1 MANKKVVVDVEIKA
15 DIQPSIAGLK
25 ELKKQLKT
33 AAAGSDDFK
42 KISAQ
47 IRDTEDALQGA
58 KKSADDFGGF
68 LESAPGPLGVLGRGF
83 KSVEIAFSSFN
94 GALKASIIGILV
106 TAIGGLVA
114 AFSKSEVAM
123 KKLQPIFIA
132 FEKILGGIFRAF
144 EPVLD
149 IFVEMAMKALP
160 IITTGI
166 GGFYSALFSLFTF
179 IKTTGLGIGKILKGI
194 FTLDFDS
201 VEEGL
206 DGLKNVFSDTAKSF
220 TDTYKRFEDGTKE
233 VTKTEKENEEERRKI
248 ADEARAKREK
258 AAAEELAKRK
268 ANLDAQIQL
277 EIDKENTSKEKLS
290 ALLKQRYEAELQG
303 QKLSDAQ
310 KQVLRDANTKKI
322 EESLKADADVRQ
334 KAFDDSLKKLQDA
347 SKAEQDQLNANLN
360 EAKAIYGEN
369 SAEARK
375 TQDDIFNSQAAT
387 LKKEKELLIQ
397 KQDLTDAETAR
408 LKSIGIE
415 EQNLTTTKRVENEK
429 RIQND
434 VAAFLKSK
442 ENEKVAADAKFAQDM
457 ELAQYDFELQQKILD
472 EKIKQ
477 DEIYYASLLA
487 NENLTA
493 DEIAAIKKK
502 RLDNDISF
510 LNEEEKLEQKRVA
523 TKVKALDDIISIV
536 GQESVVGRAALIAK
550 QLLAAQEIFLEVR
563 KTITFSTQALARSKV
578 AVAEGT
584 ARTAKVGFPQNIP
597 LLIGYAAQAAGIISA
612 IISATKSAKQVETTS
627 TSPSNE
633 QPRALASGGFVSGP
647 GTGTSDSIPAM
658 LSNGES
664 VINARSTN
672 MFKPLLSTIN
682 RIGGGRQFAEGG
694 IATTSASAMNEL
706 NTAISMSQ
714 QPIKTYVVAQDMSSM
729 QQFDR
734 ASKSRSTL

>member
-375 TQDDIFNSQAAT
+375 TQDEIFVSQQNA
-387 LKKEKELLIQ
+387 LQKEKDLLNQ
-397 KQDLTDAETAR
+397 KQELTDAETAR

-415 EQNLTTTKRVENEK
+415 EQNLTTTIEVENDK
-429 RIQND
+429 RI
-434 VAAFLKSK
+434 KSDTDK
-442 ENEKVAADAKFAQDM
+442 SEAKFAQDM
-457 ELAQYDFELQQKILD
+457 KLAQNDLEQQQQILD
-472 EKIKQ
+472 AKVEQNRLYYEK
-477 DEIYYASLLA
+477 LLL

-493 DEIAAIKKK
+493 EQRKKIQDAQTANANANANAQIQIDNKKAENQLKLIQAISQGLNIAADELGKNTLAGKSLAIAAATIDTYGAIAGILKAAGKGPLGGVPGYAIAQSVLAGFAGFK
-502 RLDNDISF
+502 AVQGIIN
-510 LNEEEKLEQKRVA
+510 
-523 TKVKALDDIISIV
+523 TKVPQ
-536 GQESVVGRAALIAK
+536 GGGGG
-550 QLLAAQEIFLEVR
+550 
-563 KTITFSTQALARSKV
+563 STTQ
-578 AVAEGT
+578 
-584 ARTAKVGFPQNIP
+584 Q
-597 LLIGYAAQAAGIISA
+597 
-612 IISATKSAKQVETTS
+612 
-627 TSPSNE
+627 

>member
-1 MANKKVVVDVEIKA
+1 MASKKVVVDVEIKA
-15 DIQPSIAGLK
+15 DIQPSIQGLK

-58 KKSADDFGGF
+58 KQSADDFGGF
-68 LESAPGPLGVLGRGF
+68 LESAPGPLGVLGRGM

-149 IFVEMAMKALP
+149 VFIELAMQVLP
-160 IITTGI
+160 YVTKGI
-166 GGFYSALFSLFTF
+166 GIFYSALFGLFTY
-179 IKTTGLGIGKILKGI
+179 IKEAGTGVAKIWKGI
-194 FTLDFDS
+194 FTLDYDS
-201 VEEGL
+201 VKEGVL
-206 DGLKNVFSDTAKSF
+206 QVANSFSKAADAGVKA
-220 TDTYKRFEDGTKE
+220 YERFEMGSNE
-233 VTKTEKENEEERRKI
+233 LTKTEKENEEERRKN

-258 AAAEELAKRK
+258 AAAEELTKRK
-268 ANLDAQIQL
+268 ATLDAQIQL

-322 EESLKADADVRQ
+322 EESLKADADIRQ
-334 KAFDDSLKKLQDA
+334 KAFDDDLKKLQDA

-360 EAKAIYGEN
+360 LTKALYGEN

-375 TQDDIFNSQAAT
+375 TQDEIFVSQQNA
-387 LKKEKELLIQ
+387 LQKEKELLQQ
-397 KQDLTDAETAR
+397 KQDLTETEKAR
-408 LKSIGIE
+408 IKSISIE
-415 EQNLTTTKRVENEK
+415 EQNLTTTIIVENDK
-429 RIQND
+429 RIKSD
-434 VAAFLKSK
+434 TDKFLKLQEETKKANQMAYEESMS
-442 ENEKVAADAKFAQDM
+442 FAQG
-457 ELAQYDFELQQKILD
+457 DFELQQTILD
-472 EKIKQ
+472 AKIEQ
-477 DEIYYASLLA
+477 DKLYYQKVLA
-487 NENLTA
+487 NEDLNAEQRKAIQDAQTA
-493 DEIAAIKKK
+493 NTKANATAQIDIETKKFQAQQALLGATANAINV
-502 RLDNDISF
+502 LADIVGK
-510 LNEEEKLEQKRVA
+510 NTVA
-523 TKVKALDDIISIV
+523 GKAL
-536 GQESVVGRAALIAK
+536 
-550 QLLAAQEIFLEVR
+550 
-563 KTITFSTQALARSKV
+563 
-578 AVAEGT
+578 AVAASLINTYGAIAGQLRAFAGIPVPGYAIVQAIAT
-584 ARTAKVGFPQNIP
+584 GLVGFKAVADIVKVQVPQ
-597 LLIGYAAQAAGIISA
+597 GGGSGGSGGSAA
-612 IISATKSAKQVETTS
+612 
-627 TSPSNE
+627 P
-633 QPRALASGGFVSGP
+633 QPRRLASGGYVSGS

-664 VINARSTN
+664 VINARSTS

-694 IATTSASAMNEL
+694 IATTSSSMNEL
-706 NTAISMSQ
+706 NNALSMSQ
-714 QPIKTYVVAQDMSSM
+714 QPIKTYVVASDVTSI

-734 ASKSRSTL
+734 VQKSRSTL

>member
-1 MANKKVVVDVEIKA
+1 MASKKVKVEIDVTA
-15 DIQPSIAGLK
+15 DVQPSIAGLK
-25 ELKKQLKT
+25 ELKKQLRN
-33 AAAGSDDFK
+33 AVAGSDQFNQLT
-42 KISAQ
+42 AR
-47 IRDTEDALQGA
+47 IRDTENALQGA
-58 KKSADDFGGF
+58 KQSADNFAGF
-68 LESAPGPLGVLGRGF
+68 IESAPGPLGVLGRGI
-83 KSVEIAFSSFN
+83 KSVQIAFSTFN
-94 GALKASIIGILV
+94 GAIKASLIGFLV

-114 AFSKSEVAM
+114 AFSKSEDAM

-144 EPVLD
+144 EPILD
-149 IFVEMAMKALP
+149 VFIELAMEVLP
-160 IITTGI
+160 IFTNIV
-166 GGFYSALFSLFTF
+166 GGVYSVLFGLFTF

-233 VTKTEKENEEERRKI
+233 VTKTEKENEEQRKKI

-268 ANLDAQIQL
+268 ATLDAQIQL

-334 KAFDDSLKKLQDA
+334 KAFDDDLKKLQDA

-360 EAKAIYGEN
+360 LTKALYGEN

-375 TQDDIFNSQAAT
+375 TQDEIFVSQQNA
-387 LKKEKELLIQ
+387 LQKEKDLLQQ
-397 KQDLTDAETAR
+397 KQDLTDAEKAR
-408 LKSIGIE
+408 IKSISIE
-415 EQNLTTTKRVENEK
+415 EQNLTTTIIVENDK
-429 RIQND
+429 RIKSD
-434 VAAFLKSK
+434 TDKFLKLQEETKKANQMAYEESMS
-442 ENEKVAADAKFAQDM
+442 FAQG
-457 ELAQYDFELQQKILD
+457 DFELQQQILD
-472 EKIKQ
+472 AKVEQDRLYYEK
-477 DEIYYASLLA
+477 LLA

-493 DEIAAIKKK
+493 EQRKAIQDAQTANTKANATAQIDIETKKFQAQQALLGATANAINVLADIVGKNTVAGKALAVAASLINTYAAIAGQL
-502 RLDNDISF
+502 RAFAGIPVPGYAIV
-510 LNEEEKLEQKRVA
+510 QAIA
-523 TKVKALDDIISIV
+523 TGLV
-536 GQESVVGRAALIAK
+536 GFK
-550 QLLAAQEIFLEVR
+550 
-563 KTITFSTQALARSKV
+563 
-578 AVAEGT
+578 AVADIVKT
-584 ARTAKVGFPQNIP
+584 QVPQ
-597 LLIGYAAQAAGIISA
+597 GGGSGGSGSSAA
-612 IISATKSAKQVETTS
+612 
-627 TSPSNE
+627 P
-633 QPRALASGGFVSGP
+633 QPRALASGGYVSGP

-664 VINARSTN
+664 VINARSTS

-694 IATTSASAMNEL
+694 IATTSSSMNDL
-706 NTAISMSQ
+706 NNALAMSQ

-734 ASKSRSTL
+734 AQKSRSTL

>member
-1 MANKKVVVDVEIKA
+1 MASKKVKVEIDVTA
-15 DIQPSIAGLK
+15 DVQPSIAGLK
-25 ELKKQLKT
+25 ELKKQLRN
-33 AAAGSDDFK
+33 AVAGSDQFNQLT
-42 KISAQ
+42 AR
-47 IRDTEDALQGA
+47 IRDTENALQGA
-58 KKSADDFGGF
+58 KQSADNFAGF
-68 LESAPGPLGVLGRGF
+68 IESAPGPLGVLGRGI
-83 KSVEIAFSSFN
+83 KSVQIAFSTFN
-94 GALKASIIGILV
+94 GAIKASLIGFLV

-114 AFSKSEVAM
+114 AFSKSEDAM

-144 EPVLD
+144 EPILD
-149 IFVEMAMKALP
+149 VFIELAMEVLP
-160 IITTGI
+160 IFTNIV
-166 GGFYSALFSLFTF
+166 GGVYSVLFGLFTF
-179 IKTTGLGIGKILKGI
+179 IKTTGLGINKILKGI

-233 VTKTEKENEEERRKI
+233 VTKTEKENEEQRKKI

-268 ANLDAQIQL
+268 ATLDAQIQL

-334 KAFDDSLKKLQDA
+334 KAFDDDLKKLQDA

-360 EAKAIYGEN
+360 LTKALYGEN

-375 TQDDIFNSQAAT
+375 TQDEIFVSQQNA
-387 LKKEKELLIQ
+387 LQKEKDLLQQ
-397 KQDLTDAETAR
+397 KQDLTDAEKAR
-408 LKSIGIE
+408 IKSISIE
-415 EQNLTTTKRVENEK
+415 EQNLTTTIIVENDK
-429 RIQND
+429 RIKSD
-434 VAAFLKSK
+434 TDKFLKLQEETKKANQMAYEESMS
-442 ENEKVAADAKFAQDM
+442 FAQG
-457 ELAQYDFELQQKILD
+457 DFELQQQILD
-472 EKIKQ
+472 AKVEQDRLYYEK
-477 DEIYYASLLA
+477 LLA

-493 DEIAAIKKK
+493 EQRKAIQDAQTANTKANATAQIDIETKKFQAQQALLGATANAINVLADIVGKNTVAGKALAVAASLINTYAAIAGQL
-502 RLDNDISF
+502 RAFAGIPVPGYAIV
-510 LNEEEKLEQKRVA
+510 QAIA
-523 TKVKALDDIISIV
+523 TGLV
-536 GQESVVGRAALIAK
+536 GFK
-550 QLLAAQEIFLEVR
+550 
-563 KTITFSTQALARSKV
+563 
-578 AVAEGT
+578 AVADIVKT
-584 ARTAKVGFPQNIP
+584 QVPQ
-597 LLIGYAAQAAGIISA
+597 GGGSGGSGSSAA
-612 IISATKSAKQVETTS
+612 
-627 TSPSNE
+627 P
-633 QPRALASGGFVSGP
+633 QPRALASGGYVSGP

-664 VINARSTN
+664 VINARSTS

-694 IATTSASAMNEL
+694 IATTSSSMNDL
-706 NTAISMSQ
+706 NNALAMSQ
-714 QPIKTYVVAQDMSSM
+714 QPIKTYVVASDVTSI

-734 ASKSRSTL
+734 AQKSRSTL

>member
-1 MANKKVVVDVEIKA
+1 MASKKVKVEIDVTA
-15 DIQPSIAGLK
+15 DVQPSIAGLK
-25 ELKKQLKT
+25 ELKKQLRN
-33 AAAGSDDFK
+33 AVAGSDQFNQLT
-42 KISAQ
+42 AR
-47 IRDTEDALQGA
+47 IRDTENALQGA
-58 KKSADDFGGF
+58 KQSADNFAGF
-68 LESAPGPLGVLGRGF
+68 IQSAPGPLGVLGRGI
-83 KSVEIAFSSFN
+83 KSVQIAFSTFN
-94 GALKASIIGILV
+94 GAIKASLIGFLV

-114 AFSKSEVAM
+114 AFSKSEDAM

-144 EPVLD
+144 EPILD
-149 IFVEMAMKALP
+149 VFIELAMEVLP
-160 IITTGI
+160 IFTNIV
-166 GGFYSALFSLFTF
+166 GGVYSVLFGLFTF
-179 IKTTGLGIGKILKGI
+179 IKTTGLGINKILKGI

-233 VTKTEKENEEERRKI
+233 VTKTEKENEEQRKKI

-268 ANLDAQIQL
+268 ATLDAQIQL

-334 KAFDDSLKKLQDA
+334 KAFDDDLKKLQDA

-360 EAKAIYGEN
+360 LTKALYGEN

-375 TQDDIFNSQAAT
+375 TQDEIFVSQQNA
-387 LKKEKELLIQ
+387 LQKEKDLLQQ
-397 KQDLTDAETAR
+397 KQDLTDAEKAR
-408 LKSIGIE
+408 IKSISIE
-415 EQNLTTTKRVENEK
+415 EQNLTTTIIVENDK
-429 RIQND
+429 RIKSD
-434 VAAFLKSK
+434 TDKFLKLQEETKKANQMAYEESMS
-442 ENEKVAADAKFAQDM
+442 FAQG
-457 ELAQYDFELQQKILD
+457 DFELQQQILD
-472 EKIKQ
+472 AKVEQDRLYYEK
-477 DEIYYASLLA
+477 LLA

-493 DEIAAIKKK
+493 EQRKAIQDAQTANTKANATAQIDIETKKFQAQQALLGATANAINVLADIVGKNTVAGKALAVAASLINTYAAIAGQL
-502 RLDNDISF
+502 RAFAGIPVPGYAIV
-510 LNEEEKLEQKRVA
+510 QAIA
-523 TKVKALDDIISIV
+523 TGLV
-536 GQESVVGRAALIAK
+536 GFK
-550 QLLAAQEIFLEVR
+550 
-563 KTITFSTQALARSKV
+563 
-578 AVAEGT
+578 AVADIVKT
-584 ARTAKVGFPQNIP
+584 QVPQ
-597 LLIGYAAQAAGIISA
+597 GGGSGGSGSSAA
-612 IISATKSAKQVETTS
+612 
-627 TSPSNE
+627 P
-633 QPRALASGGFVSGP
+633 QPRALASGGYVSGP

-664 VINARSTN
+664 VINARSTS

-694 IATTSASAMNEL
+694 IATTSSSMNDL
-706 NTAISMSQ
+706 NNALAMSQ

-734 ASKSRSTL
+734 AQKSRSTL

>member
-1 MANKKVVVDVEIKA
+1 MASKKVVVDVEIKA
-15 DIQPSIAGLK
+15 DIQPSIQGLK

-58 KKSADDFGGF
+58 KQSADDFGGF
-68 LESAPGPLGVLGRGF
+68 LESAPGPLGVLGRGM

-149 IFVEMAMKALP
+149 VFIELAMDVLP
-160 IITTGI
+160 YVTKGI
-166 GGFYSALFSLFTF
+166 GIFYSALFGLFTY
-179 IKTTGLGIGKILKGI
+179 IKEAGTGVAKIWKGI
-194 FTLDFDS
+194 FTLDYDS
-201 VEEGL
+201 VKEGVL
-206 DGLKNVFSDTAKSF
+206 QVANSFSKAADAGVKA
-220 TDTYKRFEDGTKE
+220 YERFEMGSNE
-233 VTKTEKENEEERRKI
+233 LTKTEKENEEERRKN

-258 AAAEELAKRK
+258 AAAEELTKRK
-268 ANLDAQIQL
+268 ATLDAQIQL

-334 KAFDDSLKKLQDA
+334 KAFDDDLKKLQDA

-360 EAKAIYGEN
+360 LTKALYGEN

-375 TQDDIFNSQAAT
+375 TQDEIFVSQQNA
-387 LKKEKELLIQ
+387 LQKEKELLQQ
-397 KQDLTDAETAR
+397 KQDLTDTEKAR
-408 LKSIGIE
+408 IKSISIE
-415 EQNLTTTKRVENEK
+415 EQNLTTTIIVENDK
-429 RIQND
+429 RIKSD
-434 VAAFLKSK
+434 TDAALKRSEDQKK
-442 ENEKVAADAKFAQDM
+442 EFDDSYQVRM
-457 ELAQYDFELQQKILD
+457 EQAGLDYEQQQKILND
-472 EKIKQ
+472 KVAQDAEFYKQ
-477 DEIYYASLLA
+477 QLA
-487 NENLTA
+487 IEALTEEQRNVIRAKQTA
-493 DEIAAIKKK
+493 DVKKNAEAQVK
-502 RLDNDISF
+502 IEEAKAQAT
-510 LNEEEKLEQKRVA
+510 LNAYQQIGQ
-523 TKVKALDDIISIV
+523 ALGALGALV
-536 GQESVVGRAALIAK
+536 GQQTAAGKA
-550 QLLAAQEIFLEVR
+550 F
-563 KTITFSTQALARSKV
+563 ALAQIAIDSGV
-578 AVAEGT
+578 A
-584 ARTAKVGFPQNIP
+584 I
-597 LLIGYAAQAAGIISA
+597 AGIIRQASKNPLNLTPFNLFA
-612 IISATKSAKQVETTS
+612 DIALRTTAVLGGIAKARQLLKGDDSAKQSKVDAKSAAES
-627 TSPSNE
+627 SQ
-633 QPRALASGGFVSGP
+633 QPRRLATGGYVSGS

-664 VINARSTN
+664 VINARSTS

-694 IATTSASAMNEL
+694 IATTSSSMNDL
-706 NTAISMSQ
+706 NNALAMSQ

-734 ASKSRSTL
+734 AQKSRSTL

>member
-1 MANKKVVVDVEIKA
+1 MASKKVKVEIDVTA
-15 DIQPSIAGLK
+15 DVQPSIAGLK
-25 ELKKQLKT
+25 ELKKQLRN
-33 AAAGSDDFK
+33 AVAGSDQFNQLT
-42 KISAQ
+42 AR
-47 IRDTEDALQGA
+47 IRDTENALQGA
-58 KKSADDFGGF
+58 KQSADNFAGF
-68 LESAPGPLGVLGRGF
+68 IESAPGPLGVLGRGI
-83 KSVEIAFSSFN
+83 KSVQIAFSTFN
-94 GALKASIIGILV
+94 GAIKASLIGFLV

-114 AFSKSEVAM
+114 AFSKSEDAM

-144 EPVLD
+144 EPILD
-149 IFVEMAMKALP
+149 VFIELAMEVLP
-160 IITTGI
+160 IFTNIV
-166 GGFYSALFSLFTF
+166 GGVYSVLFGLFTF
-179 IKTTGLGIGKILKGI
+179 IKTTGLGINKILKGI

-233 VTKTEKENEEERRKI
+233 VTKTEKENEEQRKKI

-268 ANLDAQIQL
+268 ATLDAQIQL

-334 KAFDDSLKKLQDA
+334 KAFDDDLKKLQDA

-360 EAKAIYGEN
+360 LTKALYGEN

-375 TQDDIFNSQAAT
+375 TQDEIFVSQQNA
-387 LKKEKELLIQ
+387 LQKEKDLLQQ
-397 KQDLTDAETAR
+397 KQDLTDAEKAR
-408 LKSIGIE
+408 IKSISIE
-415 EQNLTTTKRVENEK
+415 EQNLTTTIIVENDK
-429 RIQND
+429 RIKSD
-434 VAAFLKSK
+434 TDKFLKLQEETKKANQMAYEESMS
-442 ENEKVAADAKFAQDM
+442 FAQG
-457 ELAQYDFELQQKILD
+457 DFELQQQILD
-472 EKIKQ
+472 AKVEQDRLYYEK
-477 DEIYYASLLA
+477 LLA

-493 DEIAAIKKK
+493 EQRKAIQDAQTANTKANATAQIDIETKKFQAQQALLGATANAINVLADIVGKNTVAGKALAVAASLINTYAAIAGQL
-502 RLDNDISF
+502 RAFAGIPVPGYAIV
-510 LNEEEKLEQKRVA
+510 QAIA
-523 TKVKALDDIISIV
+523 TGLV
-536 GQESVVGRAALIAK
+536 GFK
-550 QLLAAQEIFLEVR
+550 
-563 KTITFSTQALARSKV
+563 
-578 AVAEGT
+578 AVADIVKT
-584 ARTAKVGFPQNIP
+584 QVPQ
-597 LLIGYAAQAAGIISA
+597 GGGSGGSGSSAA
-612 IISATKSAKQVETTS
+612 
-627 TSPSNE
+627 P
-633 QPRALASGGFVSGP
+633 QPRALASGGYVSGP

-664 VINARSTN
+664 VINARSTS

-694 IATTSASAMNEL
+694 IATTSSSMNDL
-706 NTAISMSQ
+706 NNALAMSQ

-734 ASKSRSTL
+734 AQKSRSTL

>member
-1 MANKKVVVDVEIKA
+1 MASKKVVVDVEIKA
-15 DIQPSIAGLK
+15 DIQPSIQGLK

-58 KKSADDFGGF
+58 KQSADDFGGF
-68 LESAPGPLGVLGRGF
+68 LESAPGPLGVLGRGM

-149 IFVEMAMKALP
+149 VFIELAMQVLP
-160 IITTGI
+160 YVTKGI
-166 GGFYSALFSLFTF
+166 GIFYSALFGLFTY
-179 IKTTGLGIGKILKGI
+179 IKEAGTGVAKIWKGI
-194 FTLDFDS
+194 FTLDYDS
-201 VEEGL
+201 VKEGVL
-206 DGLKNVFSDTAKSF
+206 QVANSFSKAADAGVKA
-220 TDTYKRFEDGTKE
+220 YERFEMGSNE
-233 VTKTEKENEEERRKI
+233 LTKTEKENEEERRKN

-258 AAAEELAKRK
+258 AAAEELTKRK
-268 ANLDAQIQL
+268 ATLDAQIQL
-277 EIDKENTSKEKLS
+277 EIDKENTSKEKLT

-334 KAFDDSLKKLQDA
+334 KAFDDDLKKLQDA

-360 EAKAIYGEN
+360 LTKALYGEN

-375 TQDDIFNSQAAT
+375 TQDEIFVSQQNA
-387 LKKEKELLIQ
+387 LQKEKDLLQQ
-397 KQDLTDAETAR
+397 KQDLTDAEKAR
-408 LKSIGIE
+408 IKSISIE
-415 EQNLTTTKRVENEK
+415 EQNLTTTIIVENDK
-429 RIQND
+429 RIKSD
-434 VAAFLKSK
+434 TDKFLKLQEETK
-442 ENEKVAADAKFAQDM
+442 KANQMAYEERMTAAQG
-457 ELAQYDFELQQKILD
+457 DFELQQTILD
-472 EKIKQ
+472 AKIEQ
-477 DEIYYASLLA
+477 DKLYYQQLLA
-487 NENLTA
+487 NENLSAEQRKAIQDAQTA
-493 DEIAAIKKK
+493 NTKANATAQIDIETKKFQAQQALLGATANAVNALADIVGKNTVAGKALAVAASLINTYAAI
-502 RLDNDISF
+502 
-510 LNEEEKLEQKRVA
+510 A
-523 TKVKALDDIISIV
+523 
-536 GQESVVGRAALIAK
+536 GQLRAATASPGAAIPGYAIA
-550 QLLAAQEIFLEVR
+550 
-563 KTITFSTQALARSKV
+563 QAIATGLVGFK
-578 AVAEGT
+578 AVADIVKT
-584 ARTAKVGFPQNIP
+584 QVPQ
-597 LLIGYAAQAAGIISA
+597 GGS
-612 IISATKSAKQVETTS
+612 SSS
-627 TSPSNE
+627 GNE
-633 QPRALASGGFVSGP
+633 QPRRLATGGYVSGP
-647 GTGTSDSIPAM
+647 GTGTSDSIPAL

-664 VINARSTN
+664 VINARSTS

-694 IATTSASAMNEL
+694 IATTSSSMNDL
-706 NTAISMSQ
+706 NNALAMSQ

-734 ASKSRSTL
+734 AQKSRSTL

>member
-58 KKSADDFGGF
+58 KQSADDFGGF
-68 LESAPGPLGVLGRGF
+68 LESAPGPLGVLGRGM

-233 VTKTEKENEEERRKI
+233 VTKTEKENEEERKKI

-258 AAAEELAKRK
+258 AVADELAKRK
-268 ANLDAQIQL
+268 ADLDARILL
-277 EIDKENTSKEKLS
+277 EINKENTSREKLTE
-290 ALLKQRYEAELQG
+290 LYKLRYEAELQG
-303 QKLSDAQ
+303 QKLTDSQ
-310 KQVLRDANTKKI
+310 KQVLRDENSKKVEEALNTDK
-322 EESLKADADVRQ
+322 ETRQ
-334 KAFDDSLKKLQDA
+334 KAFDEQLKQLQDF
-347 SKAEQDQLNANLN
+347 SKQEQDQLNANLN
-360 EAKAIYGEN
+360 LTKALYGEN

-375 TQDDIFNSQAAT
+375 TQDEIFVSQQNA
-387 LKKEKELLIQ
+387 LQKEKDLLNQ
-397 KQDLTDAETAR
+397 KQELTDAETAR

-415 EQNLTTTKRVENEK
+415 EQNLTTTIIVENDK
-429 RIQND
+429 RI
-434 VAAFLKSK
+434 KS
-442 ENEKVAADAKFAQDM
+442 DTD
-457 ELAQYDFELQQKILD
+457 
-472 EKIKQ
+472 
-477 DEIYYASLLA
+477 
-487 NENLTA
+487 
-493 DEIAAIKKK
+493 AAIK
-502 RLDNDISF
+502 RG
-510 LNEEEKLEQKRVA
+510 EEQKKEFDDMFQMRMEQAGLDYEQQQQILNDRLSQDKAFYEQQLQIEGLTEEQRKVIRAKQTEDIKKNADAQVKIEEAKANA
-523 TKVKALDDIISIV
+523 TINAYQQIGQALGALGALV
-536 GQESVVGRAALIAK
+536 GQQTAAGKAFALAQIAIDSGVAIAGIVRQASKNPLNLTPFNLFADIALRTTSVLGSIAK
-550 QLLAAQEIFLEVR
+550 ARQLLKGAD
-563 KTITFSTQALARSKV
+563 S
-578 AVAEGT
+578 
-584 ARTAKVGFPQNIP
+584 
-597 LLIGYAAQAAGIISA
+597 
-612 IISATKSAKQVETTS
+612 S
-627 TSPSNE
+627 TSSGGSTPQQ
-633 QPRALASGGFVSGP
+633 QPRQLASGGFVSGP

-664 VINARSTN
+664 VINARSTS

-694 IATTSASAMNEL
+694 IATTNTSMMNEL
-706 NTAISMSQ
+706 NNALSMSQ

>member
-1 MANKKVVVDVEIKA
+1 MASKKVVVDVEIKA
-15 DIQPSIAGLK
+15 DIQPSIQGLK

-58 KKSADDFGGF
+58 KQSADDFGGF
-68 LESAPGPLGVLGRGF
+68 LESAPGPLGVLGRGM

-149 IFVEMAMKALP
+149 VFIELAMQVLP
-160 IITTGI
+160 YVTKGI
-166 GGFYSALFSLFTF
+166 GIFYSALFGLFTY
-179 IKTTGLGIGKILKGI
+179 IKEAGTGVAKIWKGI
-194 FTLDFDS
+194 FTLDYDS
-201 VEEGL
+201 VKEGVL
-206 DGLKNVFSDTAKSF
+206 QVANSFSKAADAGVKA
-220 TDTYKRFEDGTKE
+220 YERFEMGSNE
-233 VTKTEKENEEERRKI
+233 LTKTEKENEEERRKN

-258 AAAEELAKRK
+258 AAAEELTKRK
-268 ANLDAQIQL
+268 ATLDAQIQL

-334 KAFDDSLKKLQDA
+334 KAFDDDLKRLQDA

-360 EAKAIYGEN
+360 EAKVIYGEN

-375 TQDDIFNSQAAT
+375 TQDEIFNSQANA
-387 LKKEKELLIQ
+387 LAKEKELLQQ
-397 KQDLTDAETAR
+397 KQDLTETEKAR
-408 LKSIGIE
+408 IKSIGIE
-415 EQNLTTTKRVENEK
+415 EQNLTTTKEVENQK

-434 VAAFLKSK
+434 VAAFLKLK
-442 ENEKVAADAKFAQDM
+442 EEEKTAADAKFAQDM
-457 ELAQYDFELQQKILD
+457 ELAQYDLEQQQTILD
-472 EKIKQ
+472 DKIEQNKN
-477 DEIYYASLLA
+477 YYESLLA
-487 NENLTA
+487 NEKLNA
-493 DEIAAIKKK
+493 EERKKV
-502 RLDNDISF
+502 
-510 LNEEEKLEQKRVA
+510 EEDY
-523 TKVKALDDIISIV
+523 TKVKKVNADAQTQIDNKKTENQLKLIQAISQGLNI
-536 GQESVVGRAALIAK
+536 AADELGKNTLAGKSLAIA
-550 QLLAAQEIFLEVR
+550 AA
-563 KTITFSTQALARSKV
+563 TIDTFGAIAGILKAAGK
-578 AVAEGT
+578 G
-584 ARTAKVGFPQNIP
+584 P
-597 LLIGYAAQAAGIISA
+597 LGGVPGYAIAQSVLAGFAGFKAVQGIINTKVPTGGGDGGGSTPQTPRRL
-612 IISATKSAKQVETTS
+612 AT
-627 TSPSNE
+627 
-633 QPRALASGGFVSGP
+633 GGYVSGP

-664 VINARSTN
+664 VINARSTS

-694 IATTSASAMNEL
+694 IATTSSSMNDL
-706 NTAISMSQ
+706 NNALAMSQ

-734 ASKSRSTL
+734 AQKSRSTL